1 MLSRTTRALLAL
13 VVMSAGC
20 SRQAQQTPPE
30 AARPAP
36 RTTRAIPAPIPAT
49 APITANAVAFA
60 DEVVARTNSE
70 RRAAKLVPLTKSV
83 NLMRAAQ
90 IQAAQM
96 ARTGVLE
103 HVVPGTEYPTLAN
116 RLNAVQYLM
125 RAAGENI
132 GEGYRSPAAAVG
144 GWMASSGHRANIMS
158 KNYTEIGTAV
168 AVGARGGVYWVQVF
182 GRPR

>member
-1 MLSRTTRALLAL
+1 MHSRTTVPLLAAALLA
-13 VVMSAGC
+13 AGC
-20 SRQAQQTPPE
+20 SRQAQQAPPE

-36 RTTRAIPAPIPAT
+36 RTTRPAAAPAPAAT
-49 APITANAVAFA
+49 PSAANAVAFA
-60 DEVVARTNSE
+60 DEVITRTNNE
-70 RRAAKLVPLTKSV
+70 RRTARLVPLTRSV

-96 ARTGVLE
+96 ARTGVLDHE
-103 HVVPGTEYPTLAN
+103 VPGTEYPTLAT

-132 GEGYRSPAAAVG
+132 GEGYRAPAAAVA
-144 GWMASSGHRANIMS
+144 GWMASSGHRANILS

-168 AVGARGGVYWVQVF
+168 AVGARGAVYWVQVF

>member
-1 MLSRTTRALLAL
+1 MHTRISLALLAIT
-13 VVMSAGC
+13 VMAAGC
-20 SRQAQQTPPE
+20 SRQAQQAPPE

-36 RTTRAIPAPIPAT
+36 RTTRPTAAPAPST
-49 APITANAVAFA
+49 TPIVANAVAFA
-60 DEVVARTNSE
+60 DEVIARTNSE

-90 IQAAQM
+90 IQATQM

-116 RLNAVQYLM
+116 RLNAVQYLI

-132 GEGYRSPAAAVG
+132 GEGYRTPSAAVG

-158 KNYTEIGTAV
+158 KNYTQIGTAV